1 MNGGMAFI
9 ASGADTCVYDPP
21 VGCDPPPDPPFDLK
35 NKVSRIVSYDSGEL
49 KNQVLLEQVLIKI
62 ESVFPSIRKYVNL
75 NTDACIPKFKPE
87 DKQGSC
93 KIAALKQADIL
104 VNLITPKQGD
114 DLSDFYKTGKTKSK
128 LFSDHMRKLTVA
140 MSYINEYGMIHT
152 DLHGKNI
159 SVLDGRLIAHDWG
172 RAFISK
178 NQDDYN
184 INVYYTLENIKVFE
198 TRAETKYVL
207 PIMTNTGYFKNVVDP
222 INQKEKVDSVLKR
235 SWDTLGLIGTS
246 EKYEII
252 TKESVNKFL
261 TAFVELVK
269 KGPVNENFSNNLR
282 KIIPIAFGQMRGGA
296 KLSQTNRF
304 CKCIKKV
311 KRTFRNEK
319 GPIAVCVKSVLWKQ
333 GRTLKRFKCGR
344 NARVITQRRK

>member
-1 MNGGMAFI
+1 
-9 ASGADTCVYDPP
+9 
-21 VGCDPPPDPPFDLK
+21 
-35 NKVSRIVSYDSGEL
+35 
-49 KNQVLLEQVLIKI
+49 
-62 ESVFPSIRKYVNL
+62 
-75 NTDACIPKFKPE
+75 
-87 DKQGSC
+87 
-93 KIAALKQADIL
+93 
-104 VNLITPKQGD
+104 
-114 DLSDFYKTGKTKSK
+114 
-128 LFSDHMRKLTVA
+128 

-178 NQDDYN
+178 NKDDYN
-184 INVYYTLENIKVFE
+184 INVLYTLENIKVFE

-207 PIMTNTGYFKNVVDP
+207 PIMTNTGYFNNVIDP

-235 SWDTLGLIGTS
+235 SWDTLALIGIS

-269 KGPVNENFSNNLR
+269 RGPVDENFSNNLR